1 MFKSYCITET
11 KLFVCVLQRKCD
23 MYWPKEGMETFGII
37 QVKLLQ
43 EVTMATYTL
52 RTFNVKNLKVK
63 KVFII
68 TIKSKLFIETIRKSN
83 D

>member
-1 MFKSYCITET
+1 
-11 KLFVCVLQRKCD
+11 

-37 QVKLLQ
+37 QIKLLQ

-52 RTFNVKNLKVK
+52 RTFNIKNLKVK

-68 TIKSKLFIETIRKSN
+68 AIKSKLFIETIRKSN

>member
-1 MFKSYCITET
+1 
-11 KLFVCVLQRKCD
+11 